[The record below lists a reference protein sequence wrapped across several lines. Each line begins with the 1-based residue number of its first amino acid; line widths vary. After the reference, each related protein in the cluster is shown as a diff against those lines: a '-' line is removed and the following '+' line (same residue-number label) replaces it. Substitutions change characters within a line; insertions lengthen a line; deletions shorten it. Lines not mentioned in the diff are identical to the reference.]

1 MRQRAP
7 AAALAAEKIA
17 RVRDSIA
24 GRYRLTADFYHAAP
38 RRIER
43 YGRAE
48 LSFLRRT
55 ITRGVLN
62 TPSAGKPGSR
72 WWRAV
77 NERLLQ
83 DKVEAGLLYRG
94 TRGSPSS
101 RGVELW
107 TEFIR
112 RPSAASWYR
121 AHNASVVTGYLD
133 HEPLTASELPAERF
147 MMNVTLLRVFYA
159 HALAA
164 APRLALGI
172 FAPAGRLLGD
182 PRRGAVDF
190 FLDLRQVF
198 PQVYPLDGWRLEDF
212 TAADR
217 TAGRRFAHFLDHGVI
232 APRLPDLYD
241 FAASSLDQPMIKG
254 LLHDGAPCYAWSAGE
269 HPVWTTGPTYL
280 LPRLAAFATRPRPD
294 AAVAGRAAARPAAEP
309 QTGPVGST

>member
-1 MRQRAP
+1 MKRGAP
-7 AAALAAEKIA
+7 AATLAAERIA
-17 RVRDSIA
+17 NVRNSIA
-24 GRYRLTADFYHAAP
+24 GRYRMAADFYRAAP
-38 RRIER
+38 ERIDR

-62 TPSAGKPGSR
+62 APSAGKPGSR

-77 NERLLQ
+77 NERLLR
-83 DKVEAGLLYRG
+83 DKVEAGLLHRG
-94 TRGSPSS
+94 AHGSPSS

-133 HEPLTASELPAERF
+133 HEPLTATELPAERF
-147 MMNVTLLRVFYA
+147 MMNVTLVRVFYA

-164 APRLALGI
+164 APRLALGF

-190 FLDLRQVF
+190 FLDLRKVF
-198 PQVYPLDGWRLEDF
+198 PQVYPLDGWRLEEF
-212 TAADR
+212 AAAD
-217 TAGRRFAHFLDHGVI
+217 RRFAHVLDHGVI

-241 FAASSLDQPMIKG
+241 FTALSLDQPVVTE
-254 LLHDGAPCYAWSAGE
+254 LLSDGVPCYAWPAGE
-269 HPVWTTGPTYL
+269 RPVWMAGTTDL

-294 AAVAGRAAARPAAEP
+294 VA
-309 QTGPVGST
+309 